1 MKGNKNKIYA
11 CLVTLIT
18 QHASFFFFKKD
29 TIRVTLPR
37 PTTHVEGFCRKW
49 NLSLLSR
56 IYLSQLLNG
65 CMESSLPI
73 IMCTVWRGCFLLSTY
88 MFIWGLNWPV
98 CQEKRERGYLVR
110 VGRFFFNKRKLACV
124 SLCVW
129 MMAIANWTKKTPNQR
144 KTKYAVEVRTW

>member
-1 MKGNKNKIYA
+1 M
-11 CLVTLIT
+11 
-18 QHASFFFFKKD
+18 HHFFFFKKD

-88 MFIWGLNWPV
+88 MFKWGLNWPV
-98 CQEKRERGYLVR
+98 CQEKRDGGCLVR
-110 VGRFFFNKRKLACV
+110 DGIFFNKRKLACV
-124 SLCVW
+124 SLRVW
-129 MMAIANWTKKTPNQR
+129 MMAIANWTKKKPKPEKNKICSRSPDVIRRRWVTN
-144 KTKYAVEVRTW
+144 ASIL

>member
-49 NLSLLSR
+49 NLSLLSTSR

-73 IMCTVWRGCFLLSTY
+73 IMCTV
-88 MFIWGLNWPV
+88 
-98 CQEKRERGYLVR
+98 
-110 VGRFFFNKRKLACV
+110 
-124 SLCVW
+124 
-129 MMAIANWTKKTPNQR
+129 
-144 KTKYAVEVRTW
+144 